1 MNRFFLLVYLLFTS
15 FIVHAQQPAGKDSFF
30 LAKKKG
36 LLGRLGKSISA
47 SDSYVAPKRTTDPYK
62 QYYGKVIRHII
73 VNPVGF
79 NNRLGSTA
87 PVRTNF
93 LVNVLE
99 ALHLNS
105 TEKLIRKNL
114 FFREGQKFYPLQ
126 VADNERFLRTLEYLR
141 DARIQVLPDESTPD
155 TIDVVVLTQDVFSL
169 GGSIHNL
176 SNSKID
182 VDVVEE
188 SFGGSGNNLTLNG
201 LWDKERDPAFG
212 YGASFMQR
220 NIGGSFINWT
230 NGFKSYRDAFNSG
243 REEETVIF
251 SKLERPMVS
260 RYTAVTGAVELGYHK
275 TANPYLSDSLYNSDF
290 KYTFINTDLWLGFNF
305 GHKNAIKK
313 DYANHLR
320 HFAAFRTFFNF
331 FYDVPDKYSN
341 TYNYQYANLNGF
353 LLSYNIFRQNF
364 YRTNFIYGFG
374 RNEDVPEGIKAG
386 LIGGFTNKEGQ
397 KRTYLGTEVEWSE
410 VNRRSRFFSYTL
422 RAGGFISKSDWQD
435 VDVLVNLKHFGRLH
449 TISSNW
455 YNRNYVDMSF
465 TRQINAFLNEPL
477 FINSA
482 FGLPYYSR
490 GLMQGKMRAAFK
502 MESVF
507 YHMNNFLGF
516 RFAPFV
522 TTDLGVLQELGES
535 LKKASGFPVFGAGVR
550 TRNESLVFGTME
562 AKALYFPRPIDGMRS
577 FRIEFGTNLRFKYNS
592 DFIRRPDF
600 VSPN

>member
-1 MNRFFLLVYLLFTS
+1 MNRLLFS
-15 FIVHAQQPAGKDSFF
+15 FILCCGCFNLYAQQHPQQDSFF

-36 LLGRLGKSISA
+36 ILGTLGKSISTNDA
-47 SDSYVAPKRTTDPYK
+47 YIVPKKTVDPYK

-73 VNPVGF
+73 INPAGF
-79 NNRLGSTA
+79 NNRMGSTS
-87 PVRTNF
+87 PIKTNLF
-93 LVNVLE
+93 INVAE
-99 ALHLNS
+99 AMHLNS
-105 TEKLIRKNL
+105 DEKLIRKNL
-114 FFREGQKFYPLQ
+114 FFREGQKFYPLK

-141 DARIQVLPDESTPD
+141 DAIIKVLPDESTSD
-155 TIDVVVLTQDVFSL
+155 TIDVVVLTRDVFSL

-176 SNSKID
+176 SANKID
-182 VDVVEE
+182 ADIVEE

-201 LWDKERDPAFG
+201 LYEKDRNPVYG
-212 YGASFMQR
+212 YGASYMQR

-230 NGFKSYRDAFNSG
+230 NGFKTYHDAFNSG
-243 REEETVIF
+243 RQEETIFF
-251 SKLERPMVS
+251 SKMERPMVS

-275 TANPYLSDSLYNSDF
+275 TSNTYVSDSLYQSDF
-290 KYTFINTDLWLGFNF
+290 KYTFINTDLWTGFNF
-305 GHKNAIKK
+305 GYKDAVKK
-313 DYANHLR
+313 DEANHLR

-331 FYDVPDKYSN
+331 FYEVPDKYKN
-341 TYNYQYANLNGF
+341 LYNYQYANLNGF
-353 LLSYNIFRQNF
+353 LLSYSIFRQNF

-386 LIGGFTNKEGQ
+386 LIGGFTNKDGE
-397 KRTYLGTEVEWSE
+397 KRTYLGTEVEYSE
-410 VNRRSRFFSYTL
+410 VNKRSRFFSYTV
-422 RAGGFISKSDWQD
+422 RAGGFIKKKEWQD
-435 VDVLVNLKHFGRLH
+435 VDMLVNIKHYGRLH
-449 TISSNW
+449 TINNRW
-455 YNRNYVDMSF
+455 YNRNYVDLSF

-477 FINSA
+477 FLNSE

-490 GLMQGKMRAAFK
+490 GLMQGKMRTAVR

-507 YHMNNFLGF
+507 YHMNKFLGF

-522 TTDLGVLQELGES
+522 TADLGLLQELGEP
-535 LKKASGFPVFGAGVR
+535 LKKTSGYPVVGGGIR

-562 AKALYFPRPIDGMRS
+562 VKALYFPRPIDGMKS